1 MLTGLAVVESS
12 VGVGWKEEDRL
23 AALRRYA
30 ILDTPAE
37 LDFDNIVRLA
47 SLMCQ
52 TPVAV
57 ISLVEDRRQWFKAD
71 VGLDVRETSLVE
83 SMCAQAILQPGL
95 FIVPDASKDARFDEN
110 PIVKGEPHLRFYAGA
125 RLDTPD
131 GLPLGALCVLDTAPR
146 QNLTEEQTF
155 ALTALA
161 GQVMVQ
167 LELRRALI
175 RSDEMLAANQ
185 RAEQR
190 QALLVRELHHRI
202 RNTLAL
208 VQSIL
213 GSTARSSSTVDE
225 FYASFSNRIASLAKT
240 QTLLT
245 EDYWQTASLR
255 EMLENELRAF
265 IASGPGRVVLMGPHV
280 DLAGDLAVPVGM
292 ALHELASNAIR
303 HGALSVPQGT
313 VEVTWSLKKV
323 ESKRKLLLEWKERG
337 GPPVQTP
344 QQRGFGSTLLERVLA
359 MQVNAEVQIAYDR
372 EGLAFRMEAPLI
384 EQRLV
389 PEY

>member
-1 MLTGLAVVESS
+1 MNG
-12 VGVGWKEEDRL
+12 RL
-23 AALRRYA
+23 R
-30 ILDTPAE
+30 
-37 LDFDNIVRLA
+37 
-47 SLMCQ
+47 
-52 TPVAV
+52 
-57 ISLVEDRRQWFKAD
+57 
-71 VGLDVRETSLVE
+71 
-83 SMCAQAILQPGL
+83 
-95 FIVPDASKDARFDEN
+95 KDARFDGN

-125 RLDTPD
+125 RLNTPE
-131 GLPLGALCVLDTAPR
+131 GLPLGALCVLDTAAR

-161 GQVMVQ
+161 GQVMAQ

-175 RSDEMLAANQ
+175 RSEEMLAANQ

-213 GSTARSSSTVDE
+213 GSTARSSSTIDE

-255 EMLENELRAF
+255 EMLENELRAYM
-265 IASGPGRVVLMGPHV
+265 ASGPGRVVLTGSHV

-313 VEVTWSLKKV
+313 VEVTWSLRKV

-359 MQVNAEVQIAYDR
+359 MQANAEVQIAYDR